1 MSKLNDL
8 NVKELKQI
16 FKQHKTQFKDIK
28 YNKLLK
34 HELIKAL
41 EDKFGVTA
49 AAPMMMGAMPAAGG
63 AAAEPEEEQ
72 DEFDVVLTEAGG
84 SAGFGH
90 LMRCLAIANE
100 TDAELYVNADGDYP
114 DNNRS
119 KKRNTQ

>member
-1 MSKLNDL
+1 MADL
-8 NVKELKQI
+8 VI
-16 FKQHKTQFKDIK
+16 
-28 YNKLLK
+28 
-34 HELIKAL
+34 
-41 EDKFGVTA
+41 
-49 AAPMMMGAMPAAGG
+49 
-63 AAAEPEEEQ
+63 
-72 DEFDVVLTEAGG
+72 LTEAGG